1 MKLLDKYVLKRFLSS
16 FFFVVLII
24 VAVIVVIDITEKMDD
39 FNEHAELTINQI
51 IFDYYINFIPFIAN
65 MITPLTTFIAT
76 VFVTAKMAGHTEII
90 AILSSGVSFR
100 RFMLPYF
107 VGALVIAV
115 MSFVL
120 TGWVIPKSNKER
132 LKFEIS
138 YIKNKFY
145 YNQRNTHIQVAP
157 NVYLFLESY
166 NNQANTGN
174 KFTLEK
180 FEGTEMVE
188 KLTARRIEWIDS
200 LEKWSIKNWQHRIID
215 SIGETITVGRE
226 LDTVLAIHPKEFESN
241 YRNFDGM
248 TLNELSDHIT
258 TLRMRG
264 ASNVEVYEVEK
275 YIRFTSPFA
284 VLILTFMGIIVSS
297 KKSRGGAGLQI
308 ALGFF
313 LSFIFILFFILSKTI
328 AEAGSMHPA
337 LSVWIPNI
345 IFTGISLVMYRY
357 IPR

>member
-24 VAVIVVIDITEKMDD
+24 VAIIVVIDITEKMDD
-39 FNEHAELTINQI
+39 FNQHAELTIHQI
-51 IFDYYINFIPFIAN
+51 IFDYYLNFIPFIAN

-76 VFVTAKMAGHTEII
+76 VFVTANMAGHTEIV
-90 AILSSGVSFR
+90 AILSSGVSFK
-100 RFMLPYF
+100 RFMVPYLI
-107 VGALVIAV
+107 GALIIASL
-115 MSFVL
+115 SFVF
-120 TGWVIPKSNKER
+120 TGWVIPKAAKER
-132 LKFEIS
+132 VKFEVT

-145 YNQRNTHIQVAP
+145 YNERNTHIQVSP
-157 NVYLFLESY
+157 NVYLYLESY
-166 NNQANTGN
+166 NNQNNTGQ
-174 KFTLEK
+174 KFTMER

-188 KLTARRIEWIDS
+188 KLNARRIEWIDS
-200 LEKWSIKNWQHRIID
+200 LQKWSVRNWQHRIID
-215 SIGETITVGRE
+215 STGEHITHGIE
-226 LDTVLAIHPKEFESN
+226 MDTLLAINPKEFESD

-248 TLNELSDHIT
+248 TINELTEHIK
-258 TLRMRG
+258 TLKMRG

-328 AEAGSMHPA
+328 AEAGSIHPA

-345 IFTGISLVMYRY
+345 IFTGISLIMYRY